1 MKEVTI
7 VAFCDGTQHGDV
19 RQRSSIERV
28 VSIDGGRPVT
38 LDLCDV
44 CDVQVEQML
53 RLMENGASVKSGK
66 KKSSAPKAAAATSA
80 RPRGGQAVATTIPL
94 EGPHICPECQ
104 FESKSRGALGQ
115 HLYSKHDKGFRDY
128 AVQDQAS

>member
-7 VAFCDGTQHGDV
+7 VAFCDGTQHGEA

-53 RLMENGASVKSGK
+53 RLMENGSSTKSGK
-66 KKSSAPKAAAATSA
+66 KRGPTPGRA
-80 RPRGGQAVATTIPL
+80 RNQALPTTIPVD
-94 EGPHICPECQ
+94 GPHVCPECG

-115 HLYSKHDKGFRDY
+115 HLSSKHNKGFRDY
-128 AVQDQAS
+128 VVAEEKQAS